1 MATNEEME
9 TSIIIKAKADD
20 QQIKKE
26 VDRAADTAQKELDK
40 DDLKMDLQIE
50 KAKLQKNLDLARAEL
65 KMFKKTG
72 DKELELQARLN
83 IQDIEAKI
91 KNVNKGFK
99 DLEKN
104 AEDAAGDDNKG
115 VGKLMG
121 SLKNTAIW
129 TAVISFVIKLT
140 EKLIDLGTKYNE
152 TAEIFNRFTGDAEK
166 TKELM
171 DNLRDFSSENWLNVD
186 DVRDTAAALLQMGD
200 STDEVMGKMQALGD
214 IAAGT
219 GTNIKD
225 LADILGDIAEDW
237 NLTKDTFN
245 DLVKAGVPIGDQLAK
260 DLNTSVEQVKKLASQ
275 GKITDEQVSTAFQ
288 HMSEEGGVFAGA
300 MDQYAS
306 SFEGKMNTFKS
317 TLAGIGESIA
327 NSLAPAFEGLMED
340 VVQTGD
346 DLVATGSQGASGLEM
361 IQKALF
367 VVVQIFRGAIKI
379 VSSFGK
385 SLGNVIWGSYTLLS
399 GFITDIGT
407 NFKKLFNGDAWA
419 SMWDNLAYGIGK
431 WVNGAI
437 GYLNKLID
445 QINKIPGMNIG
456 KVGNV
461 DRGKKTDFDF
471 WFNFSNTKNAL
482 NGVVSATKDTI
493 DDITDDWSDYF
504 TDFKDWWNNAGKT
517 VIKEQKKTNA
527 TLKDLITGGGSGS
540 WGGKKN
546 SVLETQKENLKKL
559 RDLKIQE
566 IQESEAGEKEKNEK
580 LLEVYNWYKDELVK
594 LEGKT
599 NDELLKSADEYVK
612 EYYDKMQKASEK
624 EQKATDDAIKSAK
637 KYQDA
642 IEKLGDKW
650 TEFKDKALKNIR
662 EVNNSL
668 EELDKDFTNDLAGR
682 YKEVNKTI
690 QEFEREHGQ
699 NNSFSSISLDELRNR
714 EYGTIWGVKIDEV
727 TEYVEALQEAKL
739 INEQLTEEQKQQ
751 VDLLNKQSETE
762 KIIAEYQE
770 RKAQLEEQRN
780 IYQAV
785 ANQWDLDAIGKKA
798 IEIEGDVVKYYDA
811 TKDEYVKITDF
822 KNQELARDLLN
833 QQTKLETEYKQQETA
848 LQNELKLVQDHSKKV
863 LDQRQS
869 DTKAYKLE
877 LKNREQA
884 VRDYVAS
891 VQELLA
897 SIPAEHRAYWGELSK
912 GVTIVGENWPE
923 AIVRRTAS
931 YVQPRNAVSSYSTV
945 NNNQS
950 SFAINWLNVN
960 VSNVDEF
967 LGELKNRLT
976 YRN

>member
-65 KMFKKTG
+65 RQFKKSW
-72 DKELELQARLN
+72 DKELEFQARLN
-83 IQDIEAKI
+83 IQDIEEKI
-91 KNVNKGFK
+91 KGVNKWLK
-99 DLEKN
+99 DVGKT
-104 AEDAAGDDNKG
+104 AEDVAGDDNKG
-115 VGKLMG
+115 IGKMMG
-121 SLKNTAIW
+121 ALKNTAIW
-129 TAVISFVIKLT
+129 TAAITLIK
-140 EKLIDLGTKYNE
+140 KAVSALIELGSKYQE
-152 TAEIFNRFTGDAEK
+152 TADIFNRFTGDAEK

-171 DNLRDFSSENWLNVD
+171 DNLRDFSSDNWLNVD

-200 STDEVMGKMQALGD
+200 STDEVMEKMQALGD

-219 GTNIKD
+219 GTKMQD
-225 LADILGDIAEDW
+225 LTDILGKIAEDW
-237 NLTKDTFN
+237 HLTKDTFN

-275 GKITDEQVSTAFQ
+275 GKITDEQVTTAFQ

-306 SFEGKMNTFKS
+306 SFQGKMNTLKS
-317 TLAGIGESIA
+317 TLEGIGESIA
-327 NSLAPAFEGLMED
+327 NAVAPAFEGLMQD

-346 DLVATGSQGASGLEM
+346 DLVETGSQGTSGLGM
-361 IQKALF
+361 IQKALYA
-367 VVVQIFRGAIKI
+367 VVQAFRGVIKVIQNFGAILGTVI
-379 VSSFGK
+379 GSAYTLFSSFT
-385 SLGNVIWGSYTLLS
+385 I
-399 GFITDIGT
+399 DIGN
-407 NFKKLFNGDAWA
+407 NFKKLFNGDAWK
-419 SMWDNLAYGIGK
+419 SMGNNMAYGIGQ
-431 WVNGAI
+431 WVNSAI
-437 GYLNKLID
+437 GYINKLID

-471 WFNFSNTKNAL
+471 WFNFSNTTNAL
-482 NGVVSATKDTI
+482 NGVVSATVDTI
-493 DDITDDWSDYF
+493 NDLGEDWAKYF
-504 TDFKDWWNNAGKT
+504 KDVKDWWENTGKT
-517 VIKEQKKTNA
+517 VVNSQKKTNA

-546 SVLETQKENLKKL
+546 NVLETQKENLKKL

-599 NDELLKSADEYVK
+599 NDELLKSADQYVK

-624 EQKATDDAIKSAK
+624 EQKATDDAINSAK

-770 RKAQLEEQRN
+770 KKAQLEEQRN

-785 ANQWDLDAIGKKA
+785 ANQWDLDAIGKQA
-798 IEIEGDVVKYYDA
+798 IEVEGDIVKYYDA
-811 TKDEYVKITDF
+811 TKDQYVEITDF

-863 LDQRQS
+863 LEQRQS
-869 DTKAYKLE
+869 DTKAYKTE

-891 VQELLA
+891 VQEMLA
-897 SIPAEHRAYWGELSK
+897 SVPASYRAYWGELNK

-931 YVQPRNAVSSYSTV
+931 YVQPRNAVQSYSTV